1 MATSL
6 ASDFKIYQEQ
16 FFGGMTETLQQAAD
30 VMNEASNGAI
40 AMTTER
46 MKGDYEQES
55 FFKTLASLVSRQD
68 ISSVGAV
75 SGQKLVQD
83 EIVRVKLHRK
93 IGPVEVTRKAFNQIG
108 EDPELASFI
117 LGQQTAQAAMESMLN
132 AGLLAAR
139 VALANVANV
148 TNDVTA
154 AAVKTTTHTNLM
166 RTLQKFGDKQSRIVA
181 WVLHST
187 NWFDLGVDGV
197 DNQIDSI
204 AADIIRVL
212 TVPGVGRPFIVTDSP
227 SLIVTADTPDSY
239 FVLGLTEMG
248 LQLLLTEDQYVT
260 TEEVTGL
267 EQIINRIQGE
277 WAFNVGVKGFKWD
290 ITNGGANPD
299 DTALGTGSNWDKAV
313 TADKDLAGVV
323 LKCVSATGP

>member
-30 VMNEASNGAI
+30 VMNEASRGAI
-40 AMTTER
+40 AMTTET

-55 FFKTLASLVSRQD
+55 FFKSLSTLVSRQD
-68 ISSVGAV
+68 ITSVSAATAL
-75 SGQKLVQD
+75 KLTQD
-83 EIVRVKLHRK
+83 ELVRVKLHRK
-93 IGPVEVTRKAFNQIG
+93 IGPTEVTRKAFLQIG
-108 EDPELASFI
+108 ENPELASFV
-117 LGQQTAQAAMESMLN
+117 LGQQTAQAAAENMLN

-139 VALANVANV
+139 VALANTAAV
-148 TNDVTA
+148 TNDVTGA
-154 AAVKTTTHTNLM
+154 TVKTCTHTNLI
-166 RTLQKFGDKQSRIVA
+166 RTLQKFGDKSSRVVA
-181 WVLHST
+181 WVLHSA

-212 TVPGVGRPFIVTDSP
+212 NVPGIGRPFIVTDSP
-227 SLIVTADTPDSY
+227 SLIAAADTPDSY
-239 FVLGLTEMG
+239 FVLGLTDAG
-248 LQLLLTEDQYVT
+248 LQLILTEDQYVT

-267 EQIINRIQGE
+267 EQIVNRIQGE
-277 WAFNVGVKGFKWD
+277 FAFNVGVKGFRWD
-290 ITNGGANPD
+290 IANGGANPD

-323 LKCVSATGP
+323 LKCQLAA

>member
-16 FFGGMTETLQQAAD
+16 FFGGMTETLQQATD
-30 VMNEASNGAI
+30 VMNSASRGAI

-55 FFKTLASLVSRQD
+55 FFESLSTLVSRQD
-68 ISSVGAV
+68 ITSTSAATAL
-75 SGQKLVQD
+75 KLTQD

-93 IGPVEVTRKAFNQIG
+93 IGPVEVTRKAFLQIG

-117 LGQQTAQAAMESMLN
+117 LGTQTAQAVAENMLN
-132 AGLLAAR
+132 SGLLAAR
-139 VALANVANV
+139 VALANTAAV

-181 WVLHST
+181 WVMHST

-197 DNQIDSI
+197 ENQIDTI
-204 AADIIRVL
+204 AANIIRVL
-212 TVPGVGRPFIVTDSP
+212 DVPGMGRPFVITDSP
-227 SLIVTADTPDSY
+227 SLIATGDTPDSY
-239 FVLGLTEMG
+239 YVLGLTATG
-248 LQLLLTEDQYVT
+248 LQVIFTEDQYVT
-260 TEEVTGL
+260 MEEVTGG

-277 WAFNVGVKGFKWD
+277 LAFNVGVKGFRWD

-323 LKCVSATGP
+323 LRCIQAT